1 MLQHRQRIGVEEL
14 SRHISKAMSR
24 FPILEVV
31 GEIASFK
38 VGPTG
43 HWHFSLVEGDDKLGC
58 VLFSSHTWQFRS
70 LPQVGQQVVVRG
82 QVSLYGPRSQI
93 SFQAS
98 WMAQRGDGARL
109 RELARRREL
118 LAKEGLFDPSRKR
131 RLPAFPKRVGLV
143 TSLGAAALQDVRKV
157 IQARFPGFPLL
168 LCPSRVQGQVAQE
181 LCAAIAAAGARCDV
195 VLVVRGGGAKE
206 DLAAFDE
213 LAVVR
218 AIAACPVPVVTGVG
232 HGSDQTLA
240 DLAADR
246 MAATPSQAAELVV
259 PKRAEL
265 LRALEVR
272 EARLLGA
279 MGHGLRRR
287 RARLQAQ
294 RLRHPKERVDQG
306 KLRAADLAL
315 RLQEAM
321 GRRQIAWRTRLAHH
335 GAQLDAFSPLKVL
348 GRGYSLALDEEGQ
361 VVRSSEDV
369 EVGARL
375 SLRFGQGS
383 AQVCVEE
390 LES

>member
-1 MLQHRQRIGVEEL
+1 MLQHCQRIGVGEL
-14 SRHISKAMSR
+14 SRHISKALSR
-24 FPILEVV
+24 FPLLEIV
-31 GEIASFK
+31 GEIASFQ

-43 HWHFSLVEGDDKLGC
+43 HWHFSLVEGEAKLNC
-58 VLFSSHTWQFRS
+58 VLFSKHTWQFNSR
-70 LPQVGQQVVVRG
+70 PQVGQQVVVRG
-82 QVSLYGPRSQI
+82 QLGFYGPRSQV
-93 SFQAS
+93 SLQAS
-98 WMAQRGDGARL
+98 WMARKGDGARL

-118 LAKEGLFDPSRKR
+118 LAKEGLFDPARKR
-131 RLPAFPKRVGLV
+131 PLPAFPKRVGLV

-157 IQARFPGFPLL
+157 IQARFPGFPVL

-195 VLVVRGGGAKE
+195 ILVVRGGGAKE
-206 DLAAFDE
+206 DLAAFDTLE
-213 LAVVR
+213 VVR
-218 AIAACPVPVVTGVG
+218 AVAACPVPVVTGVG

-246 MAATPSQAAELVV
+246 VAATPSQAAELVI

-265 LRALEVR
+265 LRALERR

-279 MGHGLRRR
+279 MGHGQQRR
-287 RARLQAQ
+287 RARVKAQ
-294 RLRHPKERVDQG
+294 RLRHPQERVDLG

-321 GRRQIAWRTRLAHH
+321 GRRQIAWRTRLAHQ
-335 GAQLDAFSPLKVL
+335 GAQLDAYSPLKVL
-348 GRGYSLALDEEGQ
+348 GRGYSLALDEGGR
-361 VVRSSEDV
+361 VVRSSEDL

-375 SLRFGQGS
+375 SLRLGQG
-383 AQVCVEE
+383 AATVRVED